1 MLFVTG
7 FLKHAGALALAS
19 AVVIGALGTSPAR
32 ADDEFPFG
40 FEMTLETRPQPGT
53 KRMPTLEIGD
63 NGEAT
68 FYLWCKDGK
77 GQFSVAG
84 NTVIFVP
91 GPMQERACSPEQ
103 AAFDDGVIAA
113 LSEAATW
120 KRQGDMVS
128 FIGTKPVRFR
138 INTN

>member
-1 MLFVTG
+1 MLLTARFSRQIAAALLLAAV
-7 FLKHAGALALAS
+7 AG
-19 AVVIGALGTSPAR
+19 GTHPAY
-32 ADDEFPFG
+32 ADDSFPFG
-40 FEMTLETRPQPGT
+40 FLMTLETRPQPGT

-63 NGEAT
+63 NGEVVLD
-68 FYLWCKDGK
+68 LWCKSGK

-91 GPMQERACSPEQ
+91 GPMEDRGCSPDQ
-103 AAFDDGVIAA
+103 AAADDGVIAA

-120 KRQGDMVS
+120 KRQDDLVS
-128 FIGTKPVRFR
+128 FLGTKPLRFR

>member
-1 MLFVTG
+1 VTV
-7 FLKHAGALALAS
+7 FSKRAGALVSVSIALL
-19 AVVIGALGTSPAR
+19 GALGTSAVR
-32 ADDEFPFG
+32 AQEEFPFG

-68 FYLWCKDGK
+68 LDLWCKRGK

-84 NTVIFVP
+84 NTVVFVP
-91 GPMQERACSPEQ
+91 GPMQENACAPDRA
-103 AAFDDGVIAA
+103 AADDDVIAA

-120 KRQGDMVS
+120 KRQGDLVS
-128 FIGTKPVRFR
+128 FTGTKSVRFR